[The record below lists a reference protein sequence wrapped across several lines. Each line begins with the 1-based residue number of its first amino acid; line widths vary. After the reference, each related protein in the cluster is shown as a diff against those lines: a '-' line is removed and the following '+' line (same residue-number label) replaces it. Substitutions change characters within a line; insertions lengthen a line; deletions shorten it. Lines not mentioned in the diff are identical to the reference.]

1 MHYTTNMP
9 ERATKITTDTPSI
22 SDRKTPKKDIA
33 ELTKFLHGER
43 AAVETYGQCMKKVED
58 IDLQTRL
65 ELLRRSHQK
74 RCDMLHNRI
83 SLMGGTPDDS
93 SGAWGVFAGL
103 VEGSAALVG
112 VKPALD
118 ILLEGEQHGARGYQS
133 LDNLSA
139 ESRRFVAEHVV
150 PEQTTTL
157 ESLNLLVD
165 AQ

>member
-1 MHYTTNMP
+1 MHFHHDMQ
-9 ERATKITTDTPSI
+9 ERATKITNDTPSI

-33 ELTKFLHGER
+33 ELNNLLHGER
-43 AAVETYGQCMKKVED
+43 AAVETYGQCIKKVD
-58 IDLQTRL
+58 DVDLQARL
-65 ELLRRSHQK
+65 QLLRASHQK

-93 SGAWGVFAGL
+93 SGGWGVFAGL
-103 VEGSAALVG
+103 VEGSAALIG

-118 ILLEGEQHGARGYQS
+118 MLLEGEQHGARRYQS
-133 LDNLSA
+133 LDELSA

-157 ESLNLLVD
+157 QNLNRLVD